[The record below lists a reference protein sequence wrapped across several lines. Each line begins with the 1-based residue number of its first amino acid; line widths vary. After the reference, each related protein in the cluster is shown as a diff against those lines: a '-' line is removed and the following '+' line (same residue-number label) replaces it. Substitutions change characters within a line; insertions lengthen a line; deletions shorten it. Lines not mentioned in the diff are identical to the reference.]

1 MNSEKHSVGFCAR
14 FAHKGKSQ
22 LIGVQKAGEFGLEV
36 GLLCRSNH
44 KFSLVG
50 PNLFLPKTWRVLVF
64 RICELRIRTAAC

>member
-36 GLLCRSNH
+36 CLFCRSNH

-50 PNLFLPKTWRVLVF
+50 PNLVF
-64 RICELRIRTAAC
+64 A